1 MTSLF
6 YYLSRYLRCYDKLA
20 QEIRSTFQSGKDIK
34 SGAALASCK
43 YLRACIDET
52 LRISPPQGGTLWR
65 QVPRDGVSPVLI
77 DGTPIPEGT
86 NIGVNTYSMHHNE
99 AYFPEPWTFRP
110 ERFLEEGD
118 CVCSDIKTAF
128 MPFSFGSRGCAGRF
142 LMCAGAVNVC

>member
-6 YYLSRYLRCYDKLA
+6 YYLSRYLKCYDKLA

-34 SGAALASCK
+34 AGATLATCK

-65 QVPRDGVSPVLI
+65 QVPRDGAGRFLI

-99 AYFPEPWTFRP
+99 PYFPEPWTFRP
-110 ERFLEEGD
+110 ERFLGDED
-118 CVCSDIKTAF
+118 CVRNDVKAAF
-128 MPFSFGSRGCAGRF
+128 VPFSFGPRGCAGKSST
-142 LMCAGAVNVC
+142 CSGAVGVC